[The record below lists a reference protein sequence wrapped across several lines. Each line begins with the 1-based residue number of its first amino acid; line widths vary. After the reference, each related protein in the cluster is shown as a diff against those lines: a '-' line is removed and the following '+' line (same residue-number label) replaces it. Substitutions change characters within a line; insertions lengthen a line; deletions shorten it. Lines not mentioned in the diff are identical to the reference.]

1 MCLENMYKRYQPT
14 EKMAMNIF
22 HLHCQDSMSQAP
34 AVQGRQV
41 CSPGRVKVTQLA
53 IPK

>member
-1 MCLENMYKRYQPT
+1 MCLQNMYKRYQPT

-22 HLHCQDSMSQAP
+22 HLYCQDSISQVP
-34 AVQGRQV
+34 AVQGRQK
-41 CSPGRVKVTQLA
+41 CSGRVKVTQLA